1 MDWRKHT
8 VEVSLLLC
16 RCQWSAASVQSTR
29 VPLHRHA
36 YASALLVTPCVN
48 NGAVGKQTNAS
59 AEESAIVQPSAL
71 GGSRDSVKGFAS
83 RLSNFCASFARV
95 VFRLSF
101 PLSAFR
107 ILQFFGFLFLLLPRG
122 TLAPHAKK
130 FCTRARAVSA
140 GRILTANPQSQTAC
154 CWHWHWH
161 WLLVMIVVKTAGIEG
176 WRPLRLNRGSFLF
189 VSYQHTT

>member
-1 MDWRKHT
+1 MPIWTGVNTQLKF
-8 VEVSLLLC
+8 LC
-16 RCQWSAASVQSTR
+16 FSAAVSGQ
-29 VPLHRHA
+29 LHPCSPHASHYRHA

-130 FCTRARAVSA
+130 LCAGERAVSA

-161 WLLVMIVVKTAGIEG
+161 
-176 WRPLRLNRGSFLF
+176 
-189 VSYQHTT
+189 

>member
-36 YASALLVTPCVN
+36 YASVLLVTPCVN

-59 AEESAIVQPSAL
+59 AEESAIAQPSAL
-71 GGSRDSVKGFAS
+71 GGSRDAVKGFAS
-83 RLSNFCASFARV
+83 RSSNFCASFARV
-95 VFRLSF
+95 RLSF
-101 PLSAFR
+101 PLFAFR
-107 ILQFFGFLFLLLPRG
+107 ILQFFGFLFLLLSMG

-130 FCTRARAVSA
+130 FVP
-140 GRILTANPQSQTAC
+140 GRGQFPR
-154 CWHWHWH
+154 
-161 WLLVMIVVKTAGIEG
+161 VG
-176 WRPLRLNRGSFLF
+176 F
-189 VSYQHTT
+189 